1 MKIKILP
8 ALAVGVLLLGAC
20 RGSSGKYEAINNSSS
35 ADSASVDSRAADTST
50 AVQTKLVKTA
60 DMRFKVKDVR
70 QTSEN
75 ISTLT
80 AKYNGMV
87 MHHQMQ
93 ATNEGSQD
101 TRLGTDSIMHISLF
115 TMVADMT
122 VNIPPN
128 NLENFMNQVAQLGLY
143 IDSRKMN
150 IDDKSL
156 EYLSSKLK
164 TQNREELVKQQDK
177 AKEDPSRLLV
187 AKDDIVDRKIN
198 DLKTD
203 KDVKYSTVVLSFYQS
218 KTVIKEVV
226 ANEDTAAYQPSFF
239 KRLVSSFSYGWSFF
253 ADLILGVANLWAFIL
268 AAIGLWILV
277 KYYKRKNPA
286 LFRTIKS

>member
-8 ALAVGVLLLGAC
+8 ALVVGVLLLGAC
-20 RGSSGKYEAINNSSS
+20 KGSSSKYEAINNSSS
-35 ADSASVDSRAADTST
+35 ADSVSLNKQADTSS
-50 AVQTKLVKTA
+50 QSKLVKTA

-70 QTSEN
+70 QAGEN

-93 ATNEGSQD
+93 TTNEGSQD
-101 TRLGTDSIMHISLF
+101 TRLGTDSIMHISIF
-115 TMVADMT
+115 TMAADMT

-150 IDDKSL
+150 IDDRSL

-164 TQNREELVKQQDK
+164 TQNREEFVKQQVR
-177 AKEDPSRLLV
+177 AKEDPARLLT

-218 KTVIKEVV
+218 KSVIKEVV
-226 ANEDTAAYQPSFF
+226 ANEDPSAYQPSFF
-239 KRLVSSFSYGWSFF
+239 KRLASSFSYGWSFF
-253 ADLILGVANLWAFIL
+253 AEIILGIANLWAFII
-268 AAIGLWILV
+268 AIIALWILIR
-277 KYYKRKNPA
+277 YYKRRHPQ
-286 LFRTIKS
+286 LFGTIKS

>member
-20 RGSSGKYEAINNSSS
+20 SGNRSKYEAVNNSSS
-35 ADSASVDSRAADTST
+35 ADSASVDSKAADTST
-50 AVQTKLVKTA
+50 AVQAKLVKTA

-70 QTSEN
+70 QASEN
-75 ISTLT
+75 ISALT

-164 TQNREELVKQQDK
+164 TQNKEELVKQQEK
-177 AKEDPSRLLV
+177 AKEDPSRLLI
-187 AKDDIVDRKIN
+187 AKDDIVDKKIN

-218 KTVIKEVV
+218 KSVIKEVV
-226 ANEDTAAYQPSFF
+226 ANEDPSAYQPSFF
-239 KRLVSSFSYGWSFF
+239 KRLVSSFTYGWSFF
-253 ADLILGVANLWAFIL
+253 AELILGVANLWAFIL